1 MQKYELPRGYL
12 SASSLNM
19 LLTCPKQFEFR
30 YVKGLIIPP
39 GAALVTG
46 SAMHRTLETYYRDA
60 MTSSQRLTGK
70 QTAELAVSSLDEVLD
85 EGETNVSDEERENA
99 IHDLTGLAETY
110 VDTVAKDI
118 VPLAVEEEVRY
129 TASCGVDLLAY
140 LDLRRQLQNVKPH
153 EDGVLDDEGICDYK
167 ITGRKWTIDKLRNSL
182 QFNLYALITGIG
194 DIEIHNMLKDV
205 KVNKRMPSK
214 APVDGVTDISSNL
227 RVLHH
232 VFDGSQ
238 VDHLENL
245 IESAA
250 KLITSGIFMPCSLD
264 SWCCNETW
272 CGYYSRCRGANSC
285 NVKYVDVKLPEASSS
300 TARQHAVTA

>member
-1 MQKYELPRGYL
+1 MPRYELPRGYL

-19 LLTCPKQFEFR
+19 LLTCPRQFELR
-30 YVKGLIIPP
+30 YIKGLIIPP

-46 SAMHRTLETYYRDA
+46 SAMHRALETYWRDA
-60 MTSSQRLTGK
+60 MTSPKRLTGK
-70 QTAELAVSSLDEVLD
+70 QTAELAVTSLDEVLE
-85 EGETNVSDEERENA
+85 EGENTVTAAERENA

-110 VDTVAKDI
+110 VDEVAINI
-118 VPLAVEEEVRY
+118 VPLAVEEEVHY
-129 TASCGVDLLAY
+129 TAQCGVDILAY
-140 LDLRRQLQNVKPH
+140 LDLRRQLQDVNA
-153 EDGVLDDEGICDYK
+153 ENGANEGICDYK

-182 QFNLYALITGIG
+182 QFNLYALATGIS

-205 KVNKRMPSK
+205 KVPKHMPKK

-238 VDHLENL
+238 VEHLENI

-250 KLITSGIFMPCSLD
+250 RLISSGIFMPCSLD

-272 CGYYSRCRGANSC
+272 CGYYSRCRGASSC
-285 NVKYVDVKLPEASSS
+285 NVRYVDMKSPGV
-300 TARQHAVTA
+300 